1 MQSAS
6 SRLFRI
12 ENLDLRDWIASK
24 SAWTPYD
31 GKKVTGWPIGTVV
44 RGNVVMWDGA
54 LETPST
60 GEVIRFEETLG

>member
-1 MQSAS
+1 
-6 SRLFRI
+6 
-12 ENLDLRDWIASK
+12 
-24 SAWTPYD
+24 
-31 GKKVTGWPIGTVV
+31 VV